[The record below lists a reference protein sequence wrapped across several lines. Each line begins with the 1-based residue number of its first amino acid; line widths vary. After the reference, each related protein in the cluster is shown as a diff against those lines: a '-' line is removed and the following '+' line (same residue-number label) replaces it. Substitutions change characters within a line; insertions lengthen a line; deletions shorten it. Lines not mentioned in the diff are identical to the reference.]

1 MKRVLA
7 ILIIAALLFVSGCD
21 ILDLAFGDFVED
33 PSEPASTNNN
43 GAISEESPTQQ
54 EETGIT
60 ENPSETPSEEIS
72 PEVLELAMQALNIA
86 DSYLAKELS
95 SQEAYEKLYEIYE
108 KLNDI
113 YEKEA
118 KAITLLVKADVLLIA
133 TPILLEDPAEEVQ
146 KSMDTL
152 TDRLS
157 GVSECEG

>member
-1 MKRVLA
+1 MKRVFA
-7 ILIIAALLFVSGCD
+7 ILIVVALLFVSGCD
-21 ILDLAFGDFVED
+21 VLDMAFGDFVED
-33 PSEPASTNNN
+33 PPEPASTNNN
-43 GAISEESPTQQ
+43 GAISEESSPQP
-54 EETGIT
+54 EETGAA
-60 ENPSETPSEEIS
+60 EMPSETPSEEIS
-72 PEVLELAMQALNIA
+72 AEVRELAMQALDIA

-108 KLNDI
+108 KINNI
-113 YEKEA
+113 YKKDG
-118 KAITLLVKADVLLIA
+118 KASTLLVKADVLLIA